1 MCAGVFVDPNC
12 AFIGLY
18 AVKPRFQGRGIG
30 ISIWNKLMNEHIKE
44 KNVGLYA
51 VPEHLTTYRDKAGFK
66 NQDSIRMLVYE
77 CDTCSNSQGKKD
89 LTFCDDLVK
98 SLANVDLIII
108 RPEDSINDDLVV
120 QLTNYDSGVTFVN
133 RGKLL
138 EATLKE
144 KDTISLIAFEKLALR
159 ANPNVR
165 HNSLTNPGSND
176 PTNIFTLTQ
185 FINHVTSANVTIS
198 TVKLTGYIHIRTNNI
213 NKAMIGPLYAN
224 NDAIAELLMY
234 QGIYTFPGKI
244 INRGILYM
252 THDSSAGGKRIAEKL
267 KLSYCEDL
275 PRFFKKSIPKADFD
289 RIYCIH
295 TPNFSPY

>member
-1 MCAGVFVDPNC
+1 MCAGVFVDPNV

-30 ISIWNKLMNEHIKE
+30 ISIWNKLMADHIKD

-66 NQDSIRMLVYE
+66 VQDSIRMLVYE
-77 CDTCSNSQGKKD
+77 CDNLTASGKVDLSN
-89 LTFCDDLVK
+89 FCDDLVK

-108 RPEDSINDDLVV
+108 RPEDSVNEELLI
-120 QLTNYDSGVTFVN
+120 QLTNYDSSVTFVN
-133 RGKLL
+133 RSKLL
-138 EATLKE
+138 KATLKE
-144 KDTISLIAFEKLALR
+144 KDTISLIAFEKLTL
-159 ANPNVR
+159 NVNDR
-165 HNSLTNPGSND
+165 CNSLTTNPGSSEPSN
-176 PTNIFTLTQ
+176 TFTLSQ
-185 FINHVTSANVTIS
+185 FINHISDAKLDIRCVT
-198 TVKLTGYIHIRTNNI
+198 LTGYIHIRTNNI
-213 NKAMIGPLYAN
+213 NKAMVGPLYAN

-234 QGIYTFPGKI
+234 QAINTFPSKI
-244 INRGILYM
+244 ISRGILYM

-267 KLSYCEDL
+267 KLAHCEDL
-275 PRFFKKSIPKADFD
+275 PRFFKKSIPNADFD